1 MLKTKQSENFFS
13 YRVSTIEVSVVSDG
27 HITVP
32 LSEGLIP
39 GVPLSDIQASLREAR
54 LSTETVTTTFA
65 PLLLRNGSKTT
76 LIDTGF
82 GPDAAADA
90 GSTRG
95 LLVGNMKANGVE
107 PADIDVVVISH
118 FHPDHVN
125 GLLSEGKLTFPNAT
139 IMVPEPEWQ
148 FWMDLEEMKRAPE
161 GRMSQL
167 FQNNRRIFDQVGERL
182 LVFKWGAEIVPGLEA
197 VAAPGHSIGH
207 TAFWLRSGDEQV
219 FIQSDL
225 TNQAALFVANPDWY
239 SALDQFPEQT
249 VQTRRRFYD
258 MLAEKRIPLQAFHH
272 PFPGRCY
279 LEKNGAGYRRIPI
292 D

>member
-1 MLKTKQSENFFS
+1 MLETKQSENFFS
-13 YRVSTIEVSVVSDG
+13 YRVGSIEVSVVSDG

-32 LSEGLIP
+32 LTEGLIP
-39 GVPLSDIQASLREAR
+39 GISLSDVQKALREAE
-54 LSTETVTTTFA
+54 LPTETVTTTFA
-65 PLLLRNGSKTT
+65 PLLFRNGSKTT

-82 GPDAAADA
+82 GPDVAAEA

-95 LLVGNMKANGVE
+95 LLVSNMKANGVD

-125 GLLSEGKLTFPNAT
+125 GLLSQGKMTFPNAM

-148 FWMDLEEMKRAPE
+148 FWMDIEEMKRAAE

-167 FQNNRRIFDQVGERL
+167 FQNNRRIFERVGERL
-182 LVFKWGAEIVPGLEA
+182 SLFKWGAEIVPGLEA

-207 TAFWLRSGDEQV
+207 TAFWLRSGGEQV

-225 TNQAALFVANPDWY
+225 TNQAALFVANPGWH
-239 SALDQFPEQT
+239 SILDQFPEQT
-249 VQTRRRFYD
+249 VQTRRRLYN
-258 MLAEKRIPLQAFHH
+258 MLAETRIPLQAFHH
-272 PFPGRCY
+272 PIPGRCY

>member
-1 MLKTKQSENFFS
+1 MSQTEPSENFFS
-13 YRVSTIEVSVVSDG
+13 YRVGSVEVSVVSDG
-27 HITVP
+27 YITVP
-32 LSEGLIP
+32 LAEGLIP
-39 GVPLSDIQASLREAR
+39 GVSLSEVQRALNEVR
-54 LSTETVTTTFA
+54 LPTETITTTFA
-65 PLLLRNGSKTT
+65 PLLFRNGSKTI

-82 GPDAAADA
+82 GPDAAAEA

-95 LLVGNMKANGVE
+95 RLVSNMKANGVD
-107 PADIDVVVISH
+107 PADIGIVVISH

-125 GLLSEGKLTFPNAT
+125 GLLSQGKLTFPNAV
-139 IMVPEPEWQ
+139 IMVPELEWQ
-148 FWMDLEEMKRAPE
+148 FWMDAEEMKRAPE

-167 FQNNRRIFDQVGERL
+167 FQNNRRIFERIGEML
-182 LVFKWGAEIVPGLEA
+182 SVFKWGGEIVPGLEA

-207 TAFWLRSGDEQV
+207 TAFWLRSGGEQV
-219 FIQSDL
+219 FVQSDL
-225 TNQAALFVANPDWY
+225 TNQAALFVANPDWS

-258 MLAEKRIPLQAFHH
+258 LLAETRTPLQAFHH

-279 LEKNGAGYRRIPI
+279 LEKDGAGYRRIPI